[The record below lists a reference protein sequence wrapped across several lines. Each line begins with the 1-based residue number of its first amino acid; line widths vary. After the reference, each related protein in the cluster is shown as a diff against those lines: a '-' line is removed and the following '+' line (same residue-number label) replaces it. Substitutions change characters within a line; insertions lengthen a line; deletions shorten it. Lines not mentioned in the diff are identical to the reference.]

1 MTLIE
6 RIGEAI
12 AGGYDP
18 NKKRLLVEL
27 YREAFPLKEPLDVN
41 CSSCGTQAYSKL
53 SYFYSKQNSNE
64 MAKTNN
70 EYRFKGLG
78 DDDVKVFPQIGLAL
92 KNENLNEKVI
102 GMLKKQL
109 GADFDTHIEKVS
121 GGKTEKA

>member
-12 AGGYDP
+12 TGGYDP

-53 SYFYSKQNSNE
+53 SYFYSKQDTQ
-64 MAKTNN
+64 MATKSN
-70 EYRFKGLG
+70 EYRFKGLK
-78 DDDVKVFPQIGLAL
+78 DEDIMVFPALGLAL
-92 KNENLNEKVI
+92 KNENLNEKVV
-102 GMLKKQL
+102 GMLRKHL
-109 GADFDTHIEKVS
+109 GDDFDTHVEKVA
-121 GGKTEKA
+121 GAKEAKG

>member
-1 MTLIE
+1 
-6 RIGEAI
+6 
-12 AGGYDP
+12 
-18 NKKRLLVEL
+18 
-27 YREAFPLKEPLDVN
+27 
-41 CSSCGTQAYSKL
+41 
-53 SYFYSKQNSNE
+53 
-64 MAKTNN
+64 MATKSN